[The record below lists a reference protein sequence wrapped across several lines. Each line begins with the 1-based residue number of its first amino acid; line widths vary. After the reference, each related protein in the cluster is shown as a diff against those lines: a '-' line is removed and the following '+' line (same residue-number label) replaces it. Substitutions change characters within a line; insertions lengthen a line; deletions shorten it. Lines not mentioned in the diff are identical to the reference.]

1 MDQDNLNLN
10 MFPGFSENLISY
22 KPSPGDLFGYFES
35 NEFAIY
41 DNQNAQNAEE
51 NFEDCYHKVFNPF
64 LADNKKNILSEV
76 NEINNVEDFIVHFQ
90 KQLDYYYYKK
100 EFDNII
106 EIIEKRFPYFFNE
119 KTNSFLF
126 ILQKLKFF
134 ELLRQDKL
142 QEAKLFYKEKLLFL
156 VKEIKKENWE
166 KKNKFFMQLI
176 NNPKIILKRGDLQK
190 KYYDQ
195 YSYELEKAI
204 RNFLHD
210 DNEIDDASSKE
221 IHMMNNSISMSNSNL
236 AFNHLFSSSSID
248 LDALIKNNNNNN
260 IEEEIEINTNKPKN
274 EIKKE
279 KSVDEEGKEDLDI
292 ENFSTKEEFSDF
304 EDEIQQK
311 CVDVQDKKDTNENTI
326 DTSGF
331 KFIDNNNINNNSIDC
346 EFKLVPNNDNRPDIS
361 SPFSPIPS
369 KSFKSSFDDIDNNL
383 INFDKNEFIINT
395 SSKNIQKKFDEDNLD
410 KNINEIKENTNNNII
425 KIGEINTNI
434 NIIQEKNKQKEQK
447 ENKKKYQHKKKN
459 KKEETIYNQLPFLN
473 SFKPKYIKRET
484 IDKKVIRSFKNYII
498 KEHKAKRFEINAETM
513 DQSFFINL
521 IHGNVLPPLNYHD
534 LNNDEY
540 IKFNSFNCSYLLWFF
555 GKKGIKEIYNQFI
568 NEKGKEFIFEMTQY
582 YEIPTEEE
590 KNQLN
595 SYIMNL
601 PNIFDISLVN
611 NITQG
616 TGITHLYRTV
626 DKNKILQERERRKK
640 NDLDLKRLKSNES
653 QFQRE
658 RSRSRDFDN
667 SD

>member
-10 MFPGFSENLISY
+10 MFPGFSENLISF

-41 DNQNAQNAEE
+41 DNNQNAQNAEE
-51 NFEDCYHKVFNPF
+51 NFEDCYQKVFNPF

-76 NEINNVEDFIVHFQ
+76 NEINNVEDFIVLFQ

-100 EFDNII
+100 EFDTII

-221 IHMMNNSISMSNSNL
+221 MHIMNNSISMSNSNL

-248 LDALIKNNNNNN
+248 LDALIKNNNNN

-279 KSVDEEGKEDLDI
+279 KSVDGEGKEDLDI

-311 CVDVQDKKDTNENTI
+311 CLDDQEKKDTNENTI
-326 DTSGF
+326 DTSGL
-331 KFIDNNNINNNSIDC
+331 KFIDNNINNNSIDC

-395 SSKNIQKKFDEDNLD
+395 SSKNIQKNFDEDKLAFADDISENALTLTTLEGD
-410 KNINEIKENTNNNII
+410 TSVTLSQGDARYIFQNITSTAENFKVTV
-425 KIGEINTNI
+425 GGT
-434 NIIQEKNKQKEQK
+434 EKNLSDL
-447 ENKKKYQHKKKN
+447 
-459 KKEETIYNQLPFLN
+459 IYSNN
-473 SFKPKYIKRET
+473 ESDT
-484 IDKKVIRSFKNYII
+484 TVTATS
-498 KEHKAKRFEINAETM
+498 TV
-513 DQSFFINL
+513 
-521 IHGNVLPPLNYHD
+521 NVNVAD
-534 LNNDEY
+534 A
-540 IKFNSFNCSYLLWFF
+540 S
-555 GKKGIKEIYNQFI
+555 
-568 NEKGKEFIFEMTQY
+568 
-582 YEIPTEEE
+582 
-590 KNQLN
+590 
-595 SYIMNL
+595 
-601 PNIFDISLVN
+601 
-611 NITQG
+611 G
-616 TGITHLYRTV
+616 TGIFYVSDSNPIDANFAVLGSTNVPTNYTQVGAAERTSSYNTSTNEYSDSSVYRSSNDYAQNISVTDNWSV
-626 DKNKILQERERRKK
+626 TATSNDDTINIAGNNATISVGAVTAAVPLPPFHNKEQPF
-640 NDLDLKRLKSNES
+640 KSS
-653 QFQRE
+653 MYHSFS
-658 RSRSRDFDN
+658 SRG
-667 SD
+667 

>member
-1 MDQDNLNLN
+1 MDQDDLDLN
-10 MFPGFSENLISY
+10 MVPAFSENLISY
-22 KPSPGDLFGYFES
+22 KPSPSDLYGFYES
-35 NEFAIY
+35 NEFALY
-41 DNQNAQNAEE
+41 DNQDAQE
-51 NFEDCYHKVFNPF
+51 NFEHCYHKVFNPF

-100 EFDNII
+100 EFDTII
-106 EIIEKRFPYFFNE
+106 EIIEKRFPFFFNE
-119 KTNSFLF
+119 KTNRFLY
-126 ILQKLKFF
+126 IIQKLKFF

-156 VKEIKKENWE
+156 IKEIKKENWE
-166 KKNKFFMQLI
+166 KKNKFFKQLI
-176 NNPKIILKRGDLQK
+176 NNPKIIIKLGDLQK
-190 KYYDQ
+190 KYYDK
-195 YSYELEKAI
+195 YSFQLENAI
-204 RNFLHD
+204 MNFLHD

-221 IHMMNNSISMSNSNL
+221 VMPIIDKSISMSNSNL
-236 AFNHLFSSSSID
+236 AFNHLFSSSSIEFD
-248 LDALIKNNNNNN
+248 PLIKNNNNNI
-260 IEEEIEINTNKPKN
+260 IEPEIEINTNKPKY

-279 KSVDEEGKEDLDI
+279 KSVDNEEKEDSDI
-292 ENFSTKEEFSDF
+292 ENDSTKEDFSDF
-304 EDEIQQK
+304 EDEIKPK
-311 CVDVQDKKDTNENTI
+311 CVDDQDKNESKENTI
-326 DTSGF
+326 DTSGL
-331 KFIDNNNINNNSIDC
+331 KFIDNNNIYNNNIEC

-369 KSFKSSFDDIDNNL
+369 KSFKSSFDDIDNNS

-395 SSKNIQKKFDEDNLD
+395 SSKNIQKKFDEDKFD
-410 KNINEIKENTNNNII
+410 KNINEIKEKSNNNII
-425 KIGEINTNI
+425 NIGEINTNI
-434 NIIQEKNKQKEQK
+434 NIIQEKNKKEKK
-447 ENKKKYQHKKKN
+447 ENKKKYENKKKN

-484 IDKKVIRSFKNYII
+484 IDKKIIRSFKNYVI

-513 DQSFFINL
+513 DQNFFISL
-521 IHGNVLPPLNYHD
+521 IHGSVLPPLNYHD
-534 LNNDEY
+534 LDNDEY

-568 NEKGKEFIFEMTQY
+568 NEKGKEFIFEMSQY

-626 DKNKILQERERRKK
+626 DKNKKLQERERRKK

-653 QFQRE
+653 QYQRE
-658 RSRSRDFDN
+658 RSRSRDFEN